1 MDDFGLK
8 PMPRLSLL
16 LALVCVR
23 VFAQEPF
30 SVPQGF
36 VAETVYTVPKA
47 TQGSW
52 VSLAVAPNGDLVAGD
67 QGGGLWRIALS
78 DPSKPVVTSIAT
90 KFKGAHGLLFVQNS
104 LYAIVAEG
112 GNTGIW
118 RLRDPQA
125 DGSFSDQVLLRR
137 IQGSGEHGPH
147 QLVLDRDGT
156 ILVIAGNHT
165 KLPADELPGPKPHW
179 AEDTLVD
186 RFEDPNGHAV
196 GIRAV
201 GGWIARMNQDGTG
214 WQRVTVGMRNAYDLA
229 VAPDGDIFTFDS
241 DMEWDMGAPW
251 YRPTRIYLA
260 TPGGELGW
268 RSGSACIPEPTIDTQ
283 PPILDIGPGS
293 PTGVAFGTG
302 AKFPARYQRAFFA
315 CDWTYGTL
323 YAIHLTPNGAAWS
336 AKKEVFAAGK
346 PFPLTDIVVRPQDGA
361 LYLTVGGR
369 GSQSVLYRIRYTGA
383 EPTVPVGWYEAT
395 PEQKLRRE
403 LEQLRLSTVP
413 AIALDKAWPLMGHK
427 DFWIRYAARIVVEAQ
442 PVELWQK
449 HVVCT
454 PREITDWLQL
464 NAALALA
471 RCGNTKSEDQFQRI
485 MEIAMKND
493 YEDLV
498 RVMHVALARYDVPA
512 VSVGVQRDFKAELR
526 RITPQST
533 FSGRTDALGRQL
545 AELAVAVEAPEAPAK
560 IIQLMREAKA
570 QPGLS
575 VDSDLLTRNGNYAK
589 DVNAALVVTQT
600 NVRIGYA
607 VYLARAKV
615 GWTPE
620 LRQEFFGMLDEM
632 AEAKGGHSLRGF
644 VVNIRKAAL
653 ENVPE
658 AERAAYAEIKAP
670 KVTEVLPVAKGPG
683 RSWTEDGIL
692 AAWKK
697 SNGHNFDNGQRMFK
711 AAACSM
717 CHRIGDLGGAQAPDL
732 TGVGSRMTP
741 ADLIQSIVNPS
752 TVVSDQY
759 AQSVIVRADG
769 TKFIGRIIS
778 DTADKVQVSINPF
791 YPSQQVTLNHS
802 DIQSVERSATSSMP
816 AGLVNALNEKE
827 MTDLMAY
834 VLAGGNKADRLYQ
847 K

>member
-1 MDDFGLK
+1 MAIGLK
-8 PMPRLSLL
+8 NMPRWSALL
-16 LALVCVR
+16 LFGFSNYLLAT
-23 VFAQEPF
+23 EPL

-36 VAETVYTVPKA
+36 VAETVYIVPKA

-78 DPSKPVVTSIAT
+78 DPSKPVVTAIAT

-112 GNTGIW
+112 SNTGIW

-179 AEDTLVD
+179 AEDTLVE

-283 PPILDIGPGS
+283 PPILEIGPGS
-293 PTGVAFGTG
+293 PTGVTFGTG
-302 AKFPARYQRAFFA
+302 TKFPARYQRAFFA

-336 AKKEVFAAGK
+336 GTKEVFASGK
-346 PFPLTDIVVRPQDGA
+346 PLPLTDVIVRPQDGA
-361 LYLTVGGR
+361 LYVTVGGR
-369 GSQSVLYRIRYTGA
+369 GSQSVLYRIRYTGTEST
-383 EPTVPVGWYEAT
+383 EPVAWYEST

-403 LEQLRLSTVP
+403 LEQLRLSTIP
-413 AIALDKAWPLMGHK
+413 AIALDKAWPLMGH
-427 DFWIRYAARIVVEAQ
+427 DDRWIRYAARIVVEAQ
-442 PVELWQK
+442 PVELWEK
-449 HVVCT
+449 RIVHR
-454 PREITDWLQL
+454 PGDIYGNLKL

-471 RCGNTKSEDQFQRI
+471 RCGNPKSEDQLRRI
-485 MEIAMKND
+485 MDVAMHVTEVPQR
-493 YEDLV
+493 EDSLDVV
-498 RVMHVALARYDVPA
+498 RLMHVALARYDIPEDSGGWQA
-512 VSVGVQRDFKAELR
+512 NAGGKPFLR
-526 RITPQST
+526 KSILNN
-533 FSGRTDALGRQL
+533 ALNFGDMINRQL
-545 AELAVAVEAPEAPAK
+545 AELAIAVDAPDAPAK
-560 IIQLMREAKA
+560 YVKRMREAQS
-570 QPGLS
+570 QPGLV
-575 VDSDLLTRNGNYAK
+575 VDHELLTRNDNYAK
-589 DVNAALVVTQT
+589 DVNAALKVTPT
-600 NVRIGYA
+600 TVRIGYA

-653 ENVPE
+653 ENVPNS
-658 AERAAYAEIKAP
+658 ERAAYAEIKPP
-670 KVTEVLPVAKGPG
+670 KVAEVRPVAKGPG

-692 AAWKK
+692 AAWKQ
-697 SNGHNFDNGQRMFK
+697 SNSHNFENGQRMFQ

-717 CHRIGDLGGAQAPDL
+717 CHRVGDFGGAQAPDL

-752 TVVSDQY
+752 AVVSDQY
-759 AQSVIVRADG
+759 TQSV
-769 TKFIGRIIS
+769 
-778 DTADKVQVSINPF
+778 
-791 YPSQQVTLNHS
+791 
-802 DIQSVERSATSSMP
+802 
-816 AGLVNALNEKE
+816 
-827 MTDLMAY
+827 
-834 VLAGGNKADRLYQ
+834 
-847 K
+847 